1 MLKGFKILAV
11 MAAVPFLTGCAT
23 IISGSNQKVN
33 VNSVPSGAMAKVDGN
48 LAAVTPT
55 VFTLERKVD
64 HTVEISKAGYR
75 TASVILRHT
84 MNGATAGNILAG
96 GIIGI
101 GVDALSGA
109 MYKLVPDRVD
119 VTLEKVGEVSEPQS
133 AAAVAPEV
141 VASVAPIEE
150 QDAIAATATQTATPE
165 TPQTAGN
172 FGPKK

>member
-23 IISGSNQKVN
+23 VISGSNQKVN
-33 VNSVPSGAMAKVDGN
+33 VNSIPSGAMAKVDGN
-48 LAAVTPT
+48 MAAVTPT

-75 TASVILRHT
+75 TATVILRHT
-84 MNGATAGNILAG
+84 INGATAGNIIAP

-119 VTLEKVGEVSEPQS
+119 VTLEKQGEGSESQ
-133 AAAVAPEV
+133 ATLAVAPEV
-141 VASVAPIEE
+141 ATSVAPTEE
-150 QDAIAATATQTATPE
+150 QAVIEATATQAATPE
-165 TPQTAGN
+165 TPKAAGN
-172 FGPKK
+172 FEPKN